1 MRNLKQS
8 LWVLALGISFT
19 GLSTT
24 SLAAAVPAQQ
34 DQDQYRNQDQDRND
48 NQRGA
53 RWYFQQ
59 GLQDGRHDRQY
70 GGNRSDHQQPRNS
83 NALSV
88 YRDGYNHGFR
98 NIPTNEPQRQGVIVN
113 YFEQGLRDGQSDR
126 QTGASRT
133 DHPQPSDSNDLS
145 AYRDG
150 YKHGYRNIPTN
161 QREYPTRVMNYFDQ
175 GLQDGRHD
183 RQYGG
188 NRSDHQQP
196 RNSNDL
202 SAYRDGYKHANNGNY
217 DNPNNGNNNYTSRG
231 DNQPEYLPA
240 GTRLAI
246 LTNEQI
252 DSNTANTNQVYSGQV
267 NQDVTDNAGEI
278 IISRG
283 SPAELVIRTFSSGSD
298 MTLDVQA
305 INVNGRRYRISTA
318 PLRQTGRNGLGMNK
332 RTAEMVG
339 GGALIGTIIG
349 AVVGH
354 GEGAA
359 IGAAVG
365 AAGGAG
371 AQALTKGK
379 QVSIPAE
386 TVLTFSLNNSVTLAP
401 DEQ

>member
-1 MRNLKQS
+1 MRRIIILS
-8 LWVLALGISFT
+8 LM
-19 GLSTT
+19 GLSFLLLPATAWSDTLTLLDGTT
-24 SLAAAVPAQQ
+24 ISGVVVSRTATRVT
-34 DQDQYRNQDQDRND
+34 
-48 NQRGA
+48 
-53 RWYFQQ
+53 F
-59 GLQDGRHDRQY
+59 
-70 GGNRSDHQQPRNS
+70 
-83 NALSV
+83 
-88 YRDGYNHGFR
+88 RDD
-98 NIPTNEPQRQGVIVN
+98 QGVSRRYSTSQIQTLQLSSTGRMIRYNQNRQNSPNNRN
-113 YFEQGLRDGQSDR
+113 Y
-126 QTGASRT
+126 
-133 DHPQPSDSNDLS
+133 ND
-145 AYRDG
+145 
-150 YKHGYRNIPTN
+150 
-161 QREYPTRVMNYFDQ
+161 
-175 GLQDGRHD
+175 
-183 RQYGG
+183 
-188 NRSDHQQP
+188 
-196 RNSNDL
+196 
-202 SAYRDGYKHANNGNY
+202 
-217 DNPNNGNNNYTSRG
+217 PNNGNNNYSSRG

-252 DSNTANTNQVYSGQV
+252 DSNANTNQIYSGQV
-267 NQDVTDNAGEI
+267 DQDVTDNAGEI

-305 INVNGRRYRISTA
+305 ITVNGRRYRISTA

-354 GEGAA
+354 GKGAA

-371 AQALTKGK
+371 AQVLTKGK
-379 QVSIPAE
+379 HVSIPAE

>member
-1 MRNLKQS
+1 MRRIIILSLMGLSFLILPATAWSDTLTLLDGTTIYGVVVSRNATRVTFRDDQGVSRRYRTSQIQS
-8 LWVLALGISFT
+8 LE
-19 GLSTT
+19 LS
-24 SLAAAVPAQQ
+24 SNGRMIRYNENRQ
-34 DQDQYRNQDQDRND
+34 DS
-48 NQRGA
+48 
-53 RWYFQQ
+53 
-59 GLQDGRHDRQY
+59 
-70 GGNRSDHQQPRNS
+70 GNNGNYNNS
-83 NALSV
+83 
-88 YRDGYNHGFR
+88 
-98 NIPTNEPQRQGVIVN
+98 
-113 YFEQGLRDGQSDR
+113 
-126 QTGASRT
+126 
-133 DHPQPSDSNDLS
+133 
-145 AYRDG
+145 
-150 YKHGYRNIPTN
+150 
-161 QREYPTRVMNYFDQ
+161 
-175 GLQDGRHD
+175 
-183 RQYGG
+183 
-188 NRSDHQQP
+188 
-196 RNSNDL
+196 
-202 SAYRDGYKHANNGNY
+202 NNGNY
-217 DNPNNGNNNYTSRG
+217 DNRNNRNNNYSSRG

-252 DSNTANTNQVYSGQV
+252 DSNTANTSQIYSGQV
-267 NQDVTDNAGEI
+267 DQDVTDNAGEI

-305 INVNGRRYRISTA
+305 ITVNGRRYRISTA

-354 GEGAA
+354 GKGAA

-371 AQALTKGK
+371 AQVLTKGK

>member
-1 MRNLKQS
+1 MRRIIILSLMGLLLLILPATAWSDTLTLLDGTTIYGVVVSRNATRVTFRDDQGVSRRYRTSQIQS
-8 LWVLALGISFT
+8 LE
-19 GLSTT
+19 LS
-24 SLAAAVPAQQ
+24 SNGRMIRYNENRQ
-34 DQDQYRNQDQDRND
+34 DSRNN
-48 NQRGA
+48 
-53 RWYFQQ
+53 
-59 GLQDGRHDRQY
+59 
-70 GGNRSDHQQPRNS
+70 GNYNNS
-83 NALSV
+83 S
-88 YRDGYNHGFR
+88 
-98 NIPTNEPQRQGVIVN
+98 
-113 YFEQGLRDGQSDR
+113 
-126 QTGASRT
+126 
-133 DHPQPSDSNDLS
+133 
-145 AYRDG
+145 
-150 YKHGYRNIPTN
+150 
-161 QREYPTRVMNYFDQ
+161 
-175 GLQDGRHD
+175 
-183 RQYGG
+183 
-188 NRSDHQQP
+188 
-196 RNSNDL
+196 
-202 SAYRDGYKHANNGNY
+202 NGNY
-217 DNPNNGNNNYTSRG
+217 DNRNNSNNNYSSRG

-252 DSNTANTNQVYSGQV
+252 DSNTANTSQIYSGQV
-267 NQDVTDNAGEI
+267 DQDVTDNAGEI

-283 SPAELVIRTFSSGSD
+283 SPAELVIRAFSSGSD

-305 INVNGRRYRISTA
+305 ITVNGRRYRISTA

-354 GEGAA
+354 GKGAA

-371 AQALTKGK
+371 AQVLTKGK

>member
-1 MRNLKQS
+1 MRRIIILSLMGLLLLILPATAWSDTLTLLDGTTIYGVVVSRNATRVTFRDDQGVSRRYRTSQIQS
-8 LWVLALGISFT
+8 LE
-19 GLSTT
+19 LS
-24 SLAAAVPAQQ
+24 SNGRMIRYNENRQ
-34 DQDQYRNQDQDRND
+34 DS
-48 NQRGA
+48 
-53 RWYFQQ
+53 
-59 GLQDGRHDRQY
+59 
-70 GGNRSDHQQPRNS
+70 GNNGNYNNS
-83 NALSV
+83 
-88 YRDGYNHGFR
+88 
-98 NIPTNEPQRQGVIVN
+98 
-113 YFEQGLRDGQSDR
+113 
-126 QTGASRT
+126 
-133 DHPQPSDSNDLS
+133 
-145 AYRDG
+145 
-150 YKHGYRNIPTN
+150 
-161 QREYPTRVMNYFDQ
+161 
-175 GLQDGRHD
+175 
-183 RQYGG
+183 
-188 NRSDHQQP
+188 
-196 RNSNDL
+196 
-202 SAYRDGYKHANNGNY
+202 NNGNY
-217 DNPNNGNNNYTSRG
+217 DNRNNRNNNYSSRG

-252 DSNTANTNQVYSGQV
+252 DSNTANTSQIYSGQV
-267 NQDVTDNAGEI
+267 DQDVTDNAGEI

-283 SPAELVIRTFSSGSD
+283 SPAELVIRTFSSGTD

-305 INVNGRRYRISTA
+305 ITVNGRRYRISTA

-354 GEGAA
+354 GKGAA

-371 AQALTKGK
+371 AQVLTKGK

>member
-1 MRNLKQS
+1 MRRIIILSLMGLLLLIMPATAWSDTLTLLDGTTIYGVVVSRNATRVTFRDDQGVSRRYRTSQIQS
-8 LWVLALGISFT
+8 LE
-19 GLSTT
+19 LS
-24 SLAAAVPAQQ
+24 SNGRMIRYNENRQ
-34 DQDQYRNQDQDRND
+34 DS
-48 NQRGA
+48 
-53 RWYFQQ
+53 
-59 GLQDGRHDRQY
+59 
-70 GGNRSDHQQPRNS
+70 GNNGNYNNS
-83 NALSV
+83 
-88 YRDGYNHGFR
+88 
-98 NIPTNEPQRQGVIVN
+98 
-113 YFEQGLRDGQSDR
+113 
-126 QTGASRT
+126 
-133 DHPQPSDSNDLS
+133 
-145 AYRDG
+145 
-150 YKHGYRNIPTN
+150 
-161 QREYPTRVMNYFDQ
+161 
-175 GLQDGRHD
+175 
-183 RQYGG
+183 
-188 NRSDHQQP
+188 
-196 RNSNDL
+196 
-202 SAYRDGYKHANNGNY
+202 NNGNY
-217 DNPNNGNNNYTSRG
+217 DNRNNRNNNYSSRG

-252 DSNTANTNQVYSGQV
+252 DSNTANTSQIYSGQV
-267 NQDVTDNAGEI
+267 DQDVTDNAGEI

-305 INVNGRRYRISTA
+305 ITVNGRRYRISTA

-354 GEGAA
+354 GKGAA

-371 AQALTKGK
+371 AQVLTKGK

>member
-1 MRNLKQS
+1 MRRIIILSLMGLSFLILPATAWSDTLTLLDGTTISGVVMSRTATRVTFRDDRGVSRRYSTGQIQS
-8 LWVLALGISFT
+8 LQL
-19 GLSTT
+19 
-24 SLAAAVPAQQ
+24 
-34 DQDQYRNQDQDRND
+34 
-48 NQRGA
+48 
-53 RWYFQQ
+53 
-59 GLQDGRHDRQY
+59 
-70 GGNRSDHQQPRNS
+70 
-83 NALSV
+83 
-88 YRDGYNHGFR
+88 
-98 NIPTNEPQRQGVIVN
+98 
-113 YFEQGLRDGQSDR
+113 
-126 QTGASRT
+126 SRT
-133 DHPQPSDSNDLS
+133 GRTIRYDQNRWNS
-145 AYRDG
+145 
-150 YKHGYRNIPTN
+150 RNN
-161 QREYPTRVMNYFDQ
+161 ENY
-175 GLQDGRHD
+175 
-183 RQYGG
+183 
-188 NRSDHQQP
+188 N
-196 RNSNDL
+196 
-202 SAYRDGYKHANNGNY
+202 
-217 DNPNNGNNNYTSRG
+217 NPNNGNNNYSSRS

-252 DSNTANTNQVYSGQV
+252 DSNTPNTNQIYSGQV
-267 NQDVTDNAGEI
+267 DQDVTDNAGEI

-305 INVNGRRYRISTA
+305 ITVNGRRYRISTA

-354 GEGAA
+354 GKGAA

-371 AQALTKGK
+371 AQVLTKGK

-386 TVLTFSLNNSVTLAP
+386 TVLTFSLNDSVTLAP

>member
-1 MRNLKQS
+1 MRRIIILS
-8 LWVLALGISFT
+8 LM
-19 GLSTT
+19 GLSFLILPATVRGDTLTLLDGTT
-24 SLAAAVPAQQ
+24 IYGVVVSRTATRVTFRDDQGVSRRYRTSQIESLELSSNGRMIRYNENRQ
-34 DQDQYRNQDQDRND
+34 DSRNNGNYDRNNGNND
-48 NQRGA
+48 NRNN
-53 RWYFQQ
+53 
-59 GLQDGRHDRQY
+59 
-70 GGNRSDHQQPRNS
+70 GN
-83 NALSV
+83 
-88 YRDGYNHGFR
+88 
-98 NIPTNEPQRQGVIVN
+98 
-113 YFEQGLRDGQSDR
+113 
-126 QTGASRT
+126 
-133 DHPQPSDSNDLS
+133 NDN
-145 AYRDG
+145 G
-150 YKHGYRNIPTN
+150 
-161 QREYPTRVMNYFDQ
+161 
-175 GLQDGRHD
+175 
-183 RQYGG
+183 
-188 NRSDHQQP
+188 
-196 RNSNDL
+196 
-202 SAYRDGYKHANNGNY
+202 NNGNY
-217 DNPNNGNNNYTSRG
+217 DNRNNGNYDNRNNGNYNNRNNGNNNYSPRG

-252 DSNTANTNQVYSGQV
+252 NSNTANTNQIYSGQV
-267 NQDVTDNAGEI
+267 DQDVTDNAGEI

-283 SPAELVIRTFSSGSD
+283 SSAELVIRTYSSDSD

-305 INVNGRRYRISTA
+305 ITVNGRRYRISTA

-354 GEGAA
+354 GKGAA

-371 AQALTKGK
+371 AEVLTKGK

>member
-1 MRNLKQS
+1 MRRIIILS
-8 LWVLALGISFT
+8 LM
-19 GLSTT
+19 GLSFLILPATVRGDTLTLLDGTT
-24 SLAAAVPAQQ
+24 IYGVVVSRTATRVTFRDDQGVSRRYRTSQIESLELSSNGRMIRYNENRQ
-34 DQDQYRNQDQDRND
+34 DSRNNGNYDRNNGNND
-48 NQRGA
+48 NRNN
-53 RWYFQQ
+53 
-59 GLQDGRHDRQY
+59 
-70 GGNRSDHQQPRNS
+70 GN
-83 NALSV
+83 
-88 YRDGYNHGFR
+88 
-98 NIPTNEPQRQGVIVN
+98 
-113 YFEQGLRDGQSDR
+113 
-126 QTGASRT
+126 
-133 DHPQPSDSNDLS
+133 NDN
-145 AYRDG
+145 G
-150 YKHGYRNIPTN
+150 
-161 QREYPTRVMNYFDQ
+161 
-175 GLQDGRHD
+175 
-183 RQYGG
+183 
-188 NRSDHQQP
+188 
-196 RNSNDL
+196 
-202 SAYRDGYKHANNGNY
+202 NNGNY
-217 DNPNNGNNNYTSRG
+217 DNRNNGNYDNRNNGNYNNRNNGNNNYSPRG

-252 DSNTANTNQVYSGQV
+252 NSNTANTNQIYSGQV
-267 NQDVTDNAGEI
+267 DRDVTDNAGEI

-283 SPAELVIRTFSSGSD
+283 SSAELVIRTYSSDSD

-305 INVNGRRYRISTA
+305 ITVNGRRYRINTA

-339 GGALIGTIIG
+339 GGSLIGTIIG

-371 AQALTKGK
+371 AEVLTKGK

>member
-1 MRNLKQS
+1 MSRTATGVTFRDDQGVSRRYSTSQIQS
-8 LWVLALGISFT
+8 LELSPT
-19 GLSTT
+19 GRMIR
-24 SLAAAVPAQQ
+24 
-34 DQDQYRNQDQDRND
+34 YNQ
-48 NQRGA
+48 
-53 RWYFQQ
+53 
-59 GLQDGRHDRQY
+59 
-70 GGNRSDHQQPRNS
+70 NRRNS
-83 NALSV
+83 RNNEN
-88 YRDGYNHGFR
+88 YN
-98 NIPTNEPQRQGVIVN
+98 
-113 YFEQGLRDGQSDR
+113 
-126 QTGASRT
+126 
-133 DHPQPSDSNDLS
+133 
-145 AYRDG
+145 
-150 YKHGYRNIPTN
+150 
-161 QREYPTRVMNYFDQ
+161 
-175 GLQDGRHD
+175 
-183 RQYGG
+183 
-188 NRSDHQQP
+188 
-196 RNSNDL
+196 
-202 SAYRDGYKHANNGNY
+202 
-217 DNPNNGNNNYTSRG
+217 NPNNGNNNYSPRG

-252 DSNTANTNQVYSGQV
+252 DSNSPNTNQIYSGQV
-267 NQDVTDNAGEI
+267 DRDVTDNAGEI
-278 IISRG
+278 IVSRG

-305 INVNGRRYRISTA
+305 ITVNGRRYRISTA

-354 GEGAA
+354 GKGAA

-371 AQALTKGK
+371 AQVLTKGK

>member
-1 MRNLKQS
+1 MRRIIILSLMGLLLLILPAAAWSDTLTLLDGTTIYGVVVSRNATRVTFRDDQGVSRRYRTSQIQS
-8 LWVLALGISFT
+8 LE
-19 GLSTT
+19 LS
-24 SLAAAVPAQQ
+24 SNGRMIRYNENRQ
-34 DQDQYRNQDQDRND
+34 DSRNN
-48 NQRGA
+48 
-53 RWYFQQ
+53 
-59 GLQDGRHDRQY
+59 
-70 GGNRSDHQQPRNS
+70 GNYSNS
-83 NALSV
+83 S
-88 YRDGYNHGFR
+88 
-98 NIPTNEPQRQGVIVN
+98 
-113 YFEQGLRDGQSDR
+113 
-126 QTGASRT
+126 
-133 DHPQPSDSNDLS
+133 
-145 AYRDG
+145 
-150 YKHGYRNIPTN
+150 
-161 QREYPTRVMNYFDQ
+161 
-175 GLQDGRHD
+175 
-183 RQYGG
+183 
-188 NRSDHQQP
+188 
-196 RNSNDL
+196 
-202 SAYRDGYKHANNGNY
+202 NGNY
-217 DNPNNGNNNYTSRG
+217 DNRNNRNNNYSSRG

-252 DSNTANTNQVYSGQV
+252 DSNTANTSQIYSGQV
-267 NQDVTDNAGEI
+267 DQDVTDNAGEI

-283 SPAELVIRTFSSGSD
+283 SPAELVIRTFSSGTD

-305 INVNGRRYRISTA
+305 ITVNGRRYRISTA

-354 GEGAA
+354 GKGAA

-371 AQALTKGK
+371 AQVLTKGK

>member
-1 MRNLKQS
+1 MRRIIILSLMGLLLLILPATAWSDTLTLLDGTTIYGVVVSRNATRVTFRDDQGVSRRYRTSQIQS
-8 LWVLALGISFT
+8 LE
-19 GLSTT
+19 LS
-24 SLAAAVPAQQ
+24 SNGRMIRYNENRQ
-34 DQDQYRNQDQDRND
+34 DSRNN
-48 NQRGA
+48 
-53 RWYFQQ
+53 
-59 GLQDGRHDRQY
+59 
-70 GGNRSDHQQPRNS
+70 GNYNNS
-83 NALSV
+83 S
-88 YRDGYNHGFR
+88 
-98 NIPTNEPQRQGVIVN
+98 
-113 YFEQGLRDGQSDR
+113 
-126 QTGASRT
+126 
-133 DHPQPSDSNDLS
+133 
-145 AYRDG
+145 
-150 YKHGYRNIPTN
+150 
-161 QREYPTRVMNYFDQ
+161 
-175 GLQDGRHD
+175 
-183 RQYGG
+183 
-188 NRSDHQQP
+188 
-196 RNSNDL
+196 
-202 SAYRDGYKHANNGNY
+202 NGNY
-217 DNPNNGNNNYTSRG
+217 DNRNNSNNNYSSRG

-252 DSNTANTNQVYSGQV
+252 DSNTANTSQIYSGQV
-267 NQDVTDNAGEI
+267 DQDVTDNAGEI

-283 SPAELVIRTFSSGSD
+283 SPAELVIRTFSSGTD

-305 INVNGRRYRISTA
+305 ITVNGRRYRISTA

-354 GEGAA
+354 GKGAA

-371 AQALTKGK
+371 AQVLTKGK

>member
-1 MRNLKQS
+1 MRRIIILSLMGLLLLILPATAWSDTLTLLDGTTIYGVVVSRNATRVTFRDDQGVSRRYRTSQIQS
-8 LWVLALGISFT
+8 LE
-19 GLSTT
+19 LS
-24 SLAAAVPAQQ
+24 SNGRMIRYNENRQ
-34 DQDQYRNQDQDRND
+34 DS
-48 NQRGA
+48 
-53 RWYFQQ
+53 
-59 GLQDGRHDRQY
+59 
-70 GGNRSDHQQPRNS
+70 GNNGNYNNS
-83 NALSV
+83 
-88 YRDGYNHGFR
+88 
-98 NIPTNEPQRQGVIVN
+98 
-113 YFEQGLRDGQSDR
+113 
-126 QTGASRT
+126 
-133 DHPQPSDSNDLS
+133 
-145 AYRDG
+145 
-150 YKHGYRNIPTN
+150 
-161 QREYPTRVMNYFDQ
+161 
-175 GLQDGRHD
+175 
-183 RQYGG
+183 
-188 NRSDHQQP
+188 
-196 RNSNDL
+196 
-202 SAYRDGYKHANNGNY
+202 NNGNY
-217 DNPNNGNNNYTSRG
+217 DNRNNRNNNYSSRG

-252 DSNTANTNQVYSGQV
+252 DSNTANTSQIYSGQV
-267 NQDVTDNAGEI
+267 DQDVTDNAGEI

-305 INVNGRRYRISTA
+305 ITVNGRRYRISTA

-354 GEGAA
+354 GKGAA

-371 AQALTKGK
+371 AQVLTKGK

>member
-1 MRNLKQS
+1 MRRIIILS
-8 LWVLALGISFT
+8 LL
-19 GLSTT
+19 GLSFLILPATVWGDTLTLLDGTT
-24 SLAAAVPAQQ
+24 IYGVVVSRTATRVTFRDDQGVSRRYRTSQIESLELSSNGRMIRYNENRQNSP
-34 DQDQYRNQDQDRND
+34 NNGNND
-48 NQRGA
+48 N
-53 RWYFQQ
+53 
-59 GLQDGRHDRQY
+59 
-70 GGNRSDHQQPRNS
+70 
-83 NALSV
+83 
-88 YRDGYNHGFR
+88 RD
-98 NIPTNEPQRQGVIVN
+98 
-113 YFEQGLRDGQSDR
+113 
-126 QTGASRT
+126 
-133 DHPQPSDSNDLS
+133 
-145 AYRDG
+145 
-150 YKHGYRNIPTN
+150 
-161 QREYPTRVMNYFDQ
+161 
-175 GLQDGRHD
+175 
-183 RQYGG
+183 
-188 NRSDHQQP
+188 
-196 RNSNDL
+196 
-202 SAYRDGYKHANNGNY
+202 NGNY
-217 DNPNNGNNNYTSRG
+217 DSRNNANNDNRNNGNNNYPSRG

-252 DSNTANTNQVYSGQV
+252 DSNTANTNQIYSGQV
-267 NQDVTDNAGEI
+267 DQDVTDNAGEI

-283 SPAELVIRTFSSGSD
+283 SSAELVIRTYSSDSD

-305 INVNGRRYRISTA
+305 LTVNGRRYRISTA

-354 GEGAA
+354 GKGAA

-371 AQALTKGK
+371 AQVLTKGK

>member
-1 MRNLKQS
+1 MRRIIILSLMGLSFLILPGTAWSDTLTLLDGTTISGVVVSRTATRVTFRDDQGVSRRYSTSQIQS
-8 LWVLALGISFT
+8 LQLSST
-19 GLSTT
+19 GRMIR
-24 SLAAAVPAQQ
+24 
-34 DQDQYRNQDQDRND
+34 YNQN
-48 NQRGA
+48 
-53 RWYFQQ
+53 
-59 GLQDGRHDRQY
+59 H
-70 GGNRSDHQQPRNS
+70 RNS
-83 NALSV
+83 
-88 YRDGYNHGFR
+88 R
-98 NIPTNEPQRQGVIVN
+98 
-113 YFEQGLRDGQSDR
+113 
-126 QTGASRT
+126 
-133 DHPQPSDSNDLS
+133 
-145 AYRDG
+145 
-150 YKHGYRNIPTN
+150 
-161 QREYPTRVMNYFDQ
+161 
-175 GLQDGRHD
+175 
-183 RQYGG
+183 
-188 NRSDHQQP
+188 
-196 RNSNDL
+196 
-202 SAYRDGYKHANNGNY
+202 NNGNY
-217 DNPNNGNNNYTSRG
+217 NNPDNGNNNYSSRG

-252 DSNTANTNQVYSGQV
+252 DSNTANTNQFYSGQV
-267 NQDVTDNAGEI
+267 DQDVTDNVGEI

-305 INVNGRRYRISTA
+305 ITVNGRRYRISTA
-318 PLRQTGRNGLGMNK
+318 PLRQKGRNGLGMNK

-354 GEGAA
+354 GKGAA

-371 AQALTKGK
+371 AEVLTKGK